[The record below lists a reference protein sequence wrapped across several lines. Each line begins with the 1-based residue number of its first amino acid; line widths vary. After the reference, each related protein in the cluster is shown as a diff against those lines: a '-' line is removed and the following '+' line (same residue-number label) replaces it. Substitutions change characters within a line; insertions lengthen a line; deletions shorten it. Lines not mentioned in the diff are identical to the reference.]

1 MTVYLDYA
9 ASTPLANEVFEAML
23 PWFREHYG
31 NPSSIHGHGR
41 VLRAC
46 IEKCRRQVADELG
59 CPPGSIIF
67 TSGGTEADNLAIK
80 SAVRCYPVRLLVT
93 APTEHHAV
101 LHPIESLSKEL
112 GLNVHYLSVDSE
124 GFISIDELNEVL
136 DGRPAGEVL
145 VSLMHANNETG
156 ALLDLEAV
164 ARCCAEH
171 GALFHSDTVQTI
183 GQLPINLQEVPVHF
197 LTASAH
203 KFYGPQG
210 AGFLYC
216 SPDVQLPPQICG
228 GGQERN
234 RRSGT
239 ENVAGI
245 VGTATAFV
253 AARRQ
258 ARVYA
263 EHTRRLKESF
273 RQQLR
278 ERIPGVVFNGPQ
290 DDAHAMPSVL
300 NVSFPGEGT
309 ESILIYQLDMKGI
322 SVSGGSACSSGSAV
336 GSHVLRAMG
345 LPPERVAHA
354 VRFSFGRDTTP
365 EQLAYVVDVLAEC
378 LAPVA
383 ARLRK

>member
-1 MTVYLDYA
+1 MVYLDYA
-9 ASTPLANEVFEAML
+9 ASTPLADDVFEAML
-23 PWFREHYG
+23 PWLREHYG

-67 TSGGTEADNLAIK
+67 TSGGTEADNLALK
-80 SAVRCYPVRLLVT
+80 SAVRCFPVKLIVT
-93 APTEHHAV
+93 AATEHHAV
-101 LHPIESLSKEL
+101 LHPAESLSKEL
-112 GLNVHYLSVDSE
+112 GIAVHYLAVDSE
-124 GFISIDELNEVL
+124 GFISLDELTQVL
-136 DGRPAGEVL
+136 NDRPAGEVF

-183 GQLPINLQEVPVHF
+183 GQLPINLHDTRVHF

-216 SPDVQLPPQICG
+216 SPEVQLPAQICG

-245 VGTATAFV
+245 VGTAAAFV
-253 AARRQ
+253 AARQQ
-258 ARVYA
+258 AQAYA
-263 EHTRRLKESF
+263 VHTRTLKQLF
-273 RQQLR
+273 RQQLID
-278 ERIPGVVFNGPQ
+278 RIPEVQFNGPK
-290 DDAHAMPSVL
+290 DEDRVLSSVL

-309 ESILIYQLDMKGI
+309 DSILIYQLDMKGI

-345 LPPERVAHA
+345 LSPARVAHA
-354 VRFSFGRDTTP
+354 VRFSFGWDTTA
-365 EQLAYVVDVLAEC
+365 EQLSSVVDVLAEC
-378 LAPVA
+378 LAPVV
-383 ARLRK
+383 ARVRK

>member
-1 MTVYLDYA
+1 MSLYLDYA
-9 ASTPLANEVFEAML
+9 ASTPLADDVFEAML
-23 PWFREHYG
+23 PWLRVNFG
-31 NPSSIHGHGR
+31 NPSSIHAHGR
-41 VLRAC
+41 ILKAA
-46 IEKCRRQVADELG
+46 IEKARRQVADQLG
-59 CPPGSIIF
+59 CGPGSIIF

-80 SAVRCYPVRLLVT
+80 SAVSCYPVKLIVT
-93 APTEHHAV
+93 AQTEHHAV
-101 LHPIESLSKEL
+101 LHPIESLAKDQGIS
-112 GLNVHYLSVDSE
+112 VHTLSVDEQGS
-124 GFISIDELNEVL
+124 ISLDELNAVI

-156 ALLDLEAV
+156 AILELQAV

-183 GQLPINLQEVPVHF
+183 GHLPIDLNETPIHF
-197 LTASAH
+197 MTASAH

-216 SPDVQLPPQICG
+216 SPEIQLPAQICG

-245 VGTATAFV
+245 VGTAEALVRSRTA
-253 AARRQ
+253 ADT
-258 ARVYA
+258 YA
-263 EHTRRLKESF
+263 THCRSLKDWF
-273 RQQLR
+273 RQQLL
-278 ERIPGVVFNGPQ
+278 ERVPGVKFNGP
-290 DDAHAMPSVL
+290 DNDRKAMPSVL

-309 ESILIYQLDMKGI
+309 ESFLIYQLDMKGI

-345 LPPERVAHA
+345 LPAERVAHA
-354 VRFSFGRDTTP
+354 IRFSFGRATTQDDL
-365 EQLAYVVDVLAEC
+365 EQALQALEQS
-378 LAPVA
+378 LAPVIE
-383 ARLRK
+383 RVRK